1 MWRHPSYY
9 AKIKKE
15 NRLTNSKNYDKEINN
30 EKLQR
35 RDNFVNIFDEWLD
48 NCPYVYKIIKPSM
61 NINDD
66 KIVVEF
72 NIKELRS
79 DQ

>member
-1 MWRHPSYY
+1 MTQRDEGHDY
-9 AKIKKE
+9 
-15 NRLTNSKNYDKEINN
+15 RDSKNKAEEYEK
-30 EKLQR
+30 KLQR

-48 NCPYVYKIIKPSM
+48 NCPYVYKITKPSM

>member
-1 MWRHPSYY
+1 MTQRDEGHDY
-9 AKIKKE
+9 
-15 NRLTNSKNYDKEINN
+15 RDSKNKAEEYER
-30 EKLQR
+30 KLQR
-35 RDNFVNIFDEWLD
+35 RDSFVNIFDEWLD
-48 NCPYVYKIIKPSM
+48 NCPYVYKITKPSM

>member
-1 MWRHPSYY
+1 MNDDINYVV
-9 AKIKKE
+9 
-15 NRLTNSKNYDKEINN
+15 SKNKAEEYER
-30 EKLQR
+30 KLQR

-48 NCPYVYKIIKPSM
+48 NCPYVYKITKPSM

-72 NIKELRS
+72 NIKELKS

>member
-1 MWRHPSYY
+1 MNDDINY
-9 AKIKKE
+9 IV
-15 NRLTNSKNYDKEINN
+15 SKNKAEEYER
-30 EKLQR
+30 KLQR

>member
-1 MWRHPSYY
+1 MNDDINY
-9 AKIKKE
+9 IV
-15 NRLTNSKNYDKEINN
+15 SKNKAEEYER
-30 EKLQR
+30 KLQR

-48 NCPYVYKIIKPSM
+48 NCPYVYKITKPSM

-72 NIKELRS
+72 NIKELKS

>member
-1 MWRHPSYY
+1 MNDDINY
-9 AKIKKE
+9 IV
-15 NRLTNSKNYDKEINN
+15 SKNKAEEYER
-30 EKLQR
+30 KLQR

-48 NCPYVYKIIKPSM
+48 NCPYVYKITKPSM

>member
-1 MWRHPSYY
+1 MTQRDEGHDY
-9 AKIKKE
+9 
-15 NRLTNSKNYDKEINN
+15 RDSKNKAEEYEK
-30 EKLQR
+30 KLQR